1 MSSANACLFRLF
13 YLQIISFS
21 ICSSAGFANTPL
33 RILTRH
39 PSGTTSTSTST
50 NASSEINSLVSSPI
64 QVISNNRHFHS
75 KTALFERKK
84 NASLPRKWQKASSIL
99 RLLPGF
105 SSKEKGYRRFD
116 TKNDTFQTGLEA
128 ALVLGNQ
135 ERRAQWTKDVGK
147 KFSWIPPEML
157 SMCIDGLASAFVAVA
172 PKDLQKALQPGG
184 LEKVRSKV
192 EADFVRHLQNQP
204 MVRQLPMAQNDKD
217 KLVAYLV
224 NLSLA
229 YFLKDLESALEAPS
243 EKLRHLDRERREIQR
258 YMSVRQ
264 LVWYR
269 LWYKP
274 ATTIAVAFLS
284 IWTICITFLFLQQNH
299 NKTIVII
306 QQQISLLFS
315 FLAGAFIQ
323 WISIVR
329 SAWRWMIGITWC
341 RWNSP
346 WGLEWK
352 KLRTMFLKSR

>member
-1 MSSANACLFRLF
+1 
-13 YLQIISFS
+13 
-21 ICSSAGFANTPL
+21 
-33 RILTRH
+33 
-39 PSGTTSTSTST
+39 
-50 NASSEINSLVSSPI
+50 VSSPI
-64 QVISNNRHFHS
+64 QAIANNRHFHLQ
-75 KTALFERKK
+75 TALFERK
-84 NASLPRKWQKASSIL
+84 NSNFLPRKWLKASSML
-99 RLLPGF
+99 QFLPGF
-105 SSKEKGYRRFD
+105 SSKEKGYRRFE
-116 TKNDTFQTGLEA
+116 TKNDTFQSGVEA

-184 LEKVRSKV
+184 LEKVRSEV

-204 MVRQLPMAQNDKD
+204 MVRKLPMAQNDKD

-243 EKLRHLDRERREIQR
+243 EKLRHLDRERRDIQR

-269 LWYKP
+269 LRYKP

-299 NKTIVII
+299 HHTIVII
-306 QQQISLLFS
+306 QKQFTSLYS
-315 FLAGAFIQ
+315 FLAGTLIQ
-323 WISIVR
+323 WISNVR
-329 SAWRWMIGITWC
+329 SALRWMIGIAWS
-341 RWNSP
+341 RWNFP
-346 WGLEWK
+346 RRLEWNR
-352 KLRTMFLKSR
+352 LRTMFLKSSR